1 MSLGLR
7 LTVSRTW
14 SINDGIN
21 IFIKFFLFFVRTPT
35 IPTEENEEA
44 LFLAPVAALW
54 GDPKK
59 RGGGRNM
66 EPPPPLFAQLTLR
79 GGGGNF
85 RPEKMTALHAKSRG
99 TARAEREDNN

>member
-59 RGGGRNM
+59 RGREEYGTAAAPFCSIDLAR
-66 EPPPPLFAQLTLR
+66 R
-79 GGGGNF
+79 GGGNF